1 MGSKVYPS
9 IVLLGLGLQWG
20 GGTVPAIASE
30 AVTAAPSEELLAPLA
45 ETARPSFSAEAEA
58 IVLRDLLADEPLSTL
73 PDRPLS
79 NVLAQQD
86 LPPSTPVSQLQDI
99 DPRHWAA
106 QALRQLALNY
116 QCLPSAFREDAI
128 LSRYEFAEV
137 LSVCLAAIQQNL
149 LEVTADNVTRE
160 ELAIAQRL
168 QQEFQ
173 AELAELDQRLDSLE
187 TQVSTLE
194 DQQFVKRTTLS
205 GLVELILLDTFGE
218 SLNSLPGRRPTGT
231 MPNANTTFTS
241 GNVLLE
247 VQAKVRQQDF
257 VRIGLLYSNLPGNGR
272 THTGTDMTRLNAIPG
287 SGSDISLN
295 NLFYQTRYADRG
307 VLRVGSTGLVANI
320 IIPDLSPVRANSR
333 FGARSSI
340 YRPGVGAGFLTNYQV
355 NDWLALGGGYTVGG
369 GDAANPS
376 EGIFSAQNRFIVQ
389 TTFTPTPQLGVAL
402 TYSHLYQDS
411 PINLTGLNGSRNAQ
425 APFGDTTA
433 TSAHHFGLQGNYRV
447 NRRLGIGGWVN
458 YAQAIAEAETPIGGG
473 TIGTVNNG
481 DRADIWSWALGM
493 TISDAFR
500 RGNELGFVFGMP
512 PKAIHNDFAPFEDDD
527 GTSYHV
533 EMYYSHRITPRFFIM
548 PGLYAVFNPE
558 HNSDNNTQVVG
569 LIRSS
574 MRF

>member
-1 MGSKVYPS
+1 V
-9 IVLLGLGLQWG
+9 
-20 GGTVPAIASE
+20 IASE
-30 AVTAAPSEELLAPLA
+30 EVTAVSSSSSAELPGPLVIA
-45 ETARPSFSAEAEA
+45 ETARPPLRAGTKA
-58 IVLRDLLADEPLSTL
+58 IVLSDLLANEALSTL
-73 PDRPLS
+73 PDLPLS
-79 NVLAQQD
+79 NVLAQED
-86 LPPSTPVSQLQDI
+86 LPSTPVSQLQDI

-116 QCLPSAFREDAI
+116 QCLPSAFGEDAV
-128 LSRYEFAEV
+128 LSRYEFAEI

-149 LEVTADNVTRE
+149 LEVTADNVTQE
-160 ELAIAQRL
+160 ELAIVQRL

-187 TQVSTLE
+187 AQVTTLE

-218 SLNSLPGRRPTGT
+218 SLNSPPGRRPTGAI
-231 MPNANTTFTS
+231 PNANTTFTS

-257 VRIGLLYSNLPGNGR
+257 VRIGLFYSNLPANGR

-287 SGSDISLN
+287 GGGDISLN

-333 FGARSSI
+333 FGARSPI

-369 GDAANPS
+369 GDAADPS
-376 EGIFSAQNRFIVQ
+376 EGFFSAQRRFIVQ
-389 TTFTPTPQLGVAL
+389 TTFTPTSRLGVAL
-402 TYSHLYQDS
+402 TYSHLYQDDTS
-411 PINLTGLNGSRNAQ
+411 INLTGLNGSRNAQ
-425 APFGDTTA
+425 APFGDATA

-447 NRRLGIGGWVN
+447 NRRFGIGGWVN
-458 YAQAIAEAETPIGGG
+458 YAQAIAEADAPIGGG
-473 TIGTVNNG
+473 RIGTVNSG
-481 DRADIWSWALGM
+481 DTADIWSWALGM

-527 GTSYHV
+527 DTSYHV
-533 EMYYSHRITPRFFIM
+533 EMYYRHRITPRFFIM